1 MDVQNGTFKVSVT
14 VLRSSLV
21 QGVFFFP
28 PKKRCLLLCYG
39 AVSSDSCNSTDPSA
53 TSLLP
58 QPAVAINTE
67 HCLNISLVFVERI
80 YFGKPFQFGKS

>member
-1 MDVQNGTFKVSVT
+1 MDVQNGTFTFAQKKKKKV
-14 VLRSSLV
+14 RS
-21 QGVFFFP
+21 
-28 PKKRCLLLCYG
+28 RCLLLCYG
-39 AVSSDSCNSTDPSA
+39 AVSSDNCNSTDPSA